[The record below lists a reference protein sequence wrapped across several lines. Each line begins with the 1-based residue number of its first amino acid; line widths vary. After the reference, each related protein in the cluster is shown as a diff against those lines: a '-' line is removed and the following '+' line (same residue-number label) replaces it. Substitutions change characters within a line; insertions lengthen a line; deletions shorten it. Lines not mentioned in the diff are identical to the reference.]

1 MGGFKVHKMVV
12 TSFCKIDMIY
22 VTVIN
27 IIFIVIFVM
36 IIVFI
41 VNIINAAITFGYWS
55 MIF

>member
-1 MGGFKVHKMVV
+1 MHKMVV